1 MVPLIIPLW
10 IYTQHELFTTIT
22 VMNQELGTPE
32 THIIRLRMLTT
43 KQKAFYATQANFKR
57 VALFI
62 NSNIAAEGFRAVAF
76 QKRYLCLT
84 LRPTFITTM
93 DRETAER
100 IVRDGRD
107 IYTSYTRDGAAY
119 EDVCTA
125 RGTLEGMGLRQYA
138 NGSWDY

>member
-1 MVPLIIPLW
+1 
-10 IYTQHELFTTIT
+10 
-22 VMNQELGTPE
+22 
-32 THIIRLRMLTT
+32 
-43 KQKAFYATQANFKR
+43 
-57 VALFI
+57 
-62 NSNIAAEGFRAVAF
+62 
-76 QKRYLCLT
+76 
-84 LRPTFITTM
+84 M

-100 IVRDGRD
+100 IVRDGGD